1 MYSSLSDEM
10 ARGWDCFNNGNGARG
25 GGGGGGGGGGYAHS
39 IEIGEGAFHLKMVG

>member
-10 ARGWDCFNNGNGARG
+10 ARGWDCFNNRNGARG
-25 GGGGGGGGGGYAHS
+25 RAGGGGGAHS

>member
-10 ARGWDCFNNGNGARG
+10 ARGWDCFNNRNGTRG
-25 GGGGGGGGGGYAHS
+25 WGGEVGAHS